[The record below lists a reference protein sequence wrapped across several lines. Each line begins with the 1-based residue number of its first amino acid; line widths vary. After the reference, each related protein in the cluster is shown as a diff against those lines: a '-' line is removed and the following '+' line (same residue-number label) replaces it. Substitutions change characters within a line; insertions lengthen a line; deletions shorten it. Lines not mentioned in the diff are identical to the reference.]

1 MHRSFTVIVCNKKI
15 FFSKRWKQV
24 KQIVLPPENSLSNIK
39 AILINFTL
47 YHRLVRQDIQST
59 VEEHFLKAEA
69 CAIRQSLI

>member
-1 MHRSFTVIVCNKKI
+1 M
-15 FFSKRWKQV
+15 

-69 CAIRQSLI
+69 YAIRQSLI